1 MFSVVSFLITL
12 RETIEAALIIGI
24 LLIYVIKID
33 KRKLS
38 RDIWIGTIV
47 GILVS
52 IGAAF
57 AFNYLLGGFDQYEK
71 YIEGFSMV
79 IVAILLTWMIV
90 WMQQTSKN
98 IKSKLESRINQ
109 SIKNEQRFG
118 LMFLAFITVLRE
130 GIETVLF
137 LTGIEATGE
146 EGVTILLSGLVGI
159 LVALI
164 IAIIIFFNGRSINIK
179 LFFNITSILLV
190 LFAAGMLAYGF
201 HEFQELHWFGTED
214 SWLNSIVWDTSAF
227 LNDKT
232 NEFGKFLR
240 ALFGY
245 QDKPTLIEL
254 IVYFGYYLLL
264 AVIFVI
270 VKKISKN
277 KKEPMI
283 KTEKRV
289 ENV

>member
-79 IVAILLTWMIV
+79 IVAILLTWMII
-90 WMQQTSKN
+90 WMQLTSKN

-137 LTGIEATGE
+137 LSGIEATGE

-164 IAIIIFFNGRSINIK
+164 ITVIIFFSGKSINIK

-201 HEFQELHWFGTED
+201 HEFQELHWFGTEN
-214 SWLNSIVWDTSAF
+214 SWLNSIVWDTSTF

-232 NEFGKFLR
+232 NEFGMFLR

-245 QDKPTLIEL
+245 QDKPTWIEL

-264 AVIFVI
+264 ALTFVI

-277 KKEPMI
+277 KKNLMI
-283 KTEKRV
+283 KTEQRV